1 MAPIHGPR
9 PAEAIRI
16 HSTPAARGFGS
27 GRSRIGIACRER
39 PRRQITMICS
49 SSVMSIRS
57 TVTVTPRTFVSNG
70 VSGHRI
76 EMVYLRVRSAQLA
89 PRRVAARLR
98 PGGHDVPRLM
108 SLVGSQEG
116 GETFSAST
124 ARWPT
129 AGPCTT
135 IRAGHQD
142 YWRRVR
148 EGENANE
155 GKATTELCRWSRQ
168 CLASCGKGCS
178 EDCAHVRHAAL
189 RVGKR
194 QGCGEEAVRPC
205 HRQPPTMQSYI
216 RFVGIFVGIRIR

>member
-1 MAPIHGPR
+1 
-9 PAEAIRI
+9 
-16 HSTPAARGFGS
+16 
-27 GRSRIGIACRER
+27 
-39 PRRQITMICS
+39 MICS

-70 VSGHRI
+70 VSGHRT

-89 PRRVAARLR
+89 PRRIAARLR

-155 GKATTELCRWSRQ
+155 GKATPELCRWSRA
-168 CLASCGKGCS
+168 CFTPCGKGCS
-178 EDCAHVRHAAL
+178 EDCAHVRHASTC
-189 RVGKR
+189 GKTAR
-194 QGCGEEAVRPC
+194 LWRRSRETLSSAAA
-205 HRQPPTMQSYI
+205 MQSYI
-216 RFVGIFVGIRIR
+216 RFVGIFVGTNIQ